1 MKTLFKQIMIID
13 DNAVDLYIGSRMII
27 NNLFAE
33 KVNEYS
39 SASEALYF
47 LQNNQDDLEKLPE
60 VIFVDIY
67 MPEMSGFD
75 FMEQYARLP
84 SALKNHCRVYILSSS
99 IDDMDIVRA
108 QVDPNTGIFLVKPIT
123 KESLDRIADGTY

>member
-1 MKTLFKQIMIID
+1 MIID

-47 LQNNQDDLEKLPE
+47 LQNNQDDLEKLPQ

-75 FMEQYARLP
+75 FMDQYAMLP
-84 SALKNHCRVYILSSS
+84 SALKNHCKVYILSSS